1 MALASSYRKHKV
13 PLVRTALLEV
23 LLKPW
28 IAKGKGRL
36 GEGLTQRSLGKPVI
50 FQESPEGPL
59 EEGEHVEQKLSSP
72 GLFPLSQGEPW
83 QW

>member
-1 MALASSYRKHKV
+1 
-13 PLVRTALLEV
+13 
-23 LLKPW
+23 
-28 IAKGKGRL
+28 L